1 MGQVIFPNFPTWAVA
16 KVFVLFGMAIYVVF
30 GFVVVRQVKLMTD
43 TLQLGYESIAKV
55 LSYVHLLFTI
65 AVFIFALMIL

>member
-1 MGQVIFPNFPTWAVA
+1 MGQILFPNTMIWGVA
-16 KVFVLFGMAIYVVF
+16 KIFVLFGMAIYVVF

-43 TLQLGYESIAKV
+43 TLQLGFEGFIRL

-65 AVFIFALMIL
+65 AVFIFALIIL